1 MVNERATVVML
12 HGSSDERLRQA
23 LSQGLVRK
31 EVQAD
36 IENALAGAQQA
47 QEWADTLAQ
56 QNWELQNQL
65 YNEQNTN
72 RQLYQENQRLAAEM
86 GKNMRNY
93 EKALKEAREEKERR
107 KNRREMLDF
116 FLVTATLFLGA
127 VAAIFAGIT
136 LFYFTWIR

>member
-1 MVNERATVVML
+1 MSERATVVML
-12 HGSSDERLRQA
+12 HGSGSERLRQA

-65 YNEQNTN
+65 YNEQSAN
-72 RQLYQENQRLAAEM
+72 RQLHQENQRLAAEM
-86 GKNMRNY
+86 RKNMRNY
-93 EKALKEAREEKERR
+93 EKALKDAQEEKERR
-107 KNRREMLDF
+107 KNRREMRDF
-116 FLVTATLFLGA
+116 FLATATIFLGT

-136 LFYFTWIR
+136 LFYVTWIR

>member
-1 MVNERATVVML
+1 MANERATVVML
-12 HGSSDERLRQA
+12 HGGSDERLRQA

-65 YNEQNTN
+65 YNEQSAN
-72 RQLYQENQRLAAEM
+72 RQLHQENQRLAAEM
-86 GKNMRNY
+86 RKNMRNY
-93 EKALKEAREEKERR
+93 EKALKDAQEEKERR
-107 KNRREMLDF
+107 KNRREMRDF
-116 FLVTATLFLGA
+116 FLAFAMVFLGT

-136 LFYFTWIR
+136 LFYVTWIR